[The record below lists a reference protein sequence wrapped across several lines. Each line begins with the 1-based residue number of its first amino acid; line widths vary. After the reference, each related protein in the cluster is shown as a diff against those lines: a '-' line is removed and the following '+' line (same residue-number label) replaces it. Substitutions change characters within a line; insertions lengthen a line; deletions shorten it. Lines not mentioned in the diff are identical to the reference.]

1 MKILKFYRR
10 FCLDVKWSNNVLAD
24 IDFHRILPLVLNPK
38 LLNRIGWPIQIYA
51 DRAVPEHK
59 NFESRA
65 AVVHLNFRAGS
76 TFPFPVCTVPSSMD
90 RTSRCNKV
98 DAVRLYALYSLN
110 LLLINRQIWIL
121 SKTSIRSYKEIGNIF
136 WKIKTMIAYSFSIIQ
151 IFL

>member
-1 MKILKFYRR
+1 MFVLFSYYLNPTNKTSRYNICHKILNFHYHDNTRQLKILKFYRR

-51 DRAVPEHK
+51 YRAVPEHK

-76 TFPFPVCTVPSSMD
+76 TFPFPVCTVPSLCTGLAGAKSLTRSDFM
-90 RTSRCNKV
+90 
-98 DAVRLYALYSLN
+98 LYIA
-110 LLLINRQIWIL
+110 WI
-121 SKTSIRSYKEIGNIF
+121 YF
-136 WKIKTMIAYSFSIIQ
+136 
-151 IFL
+151 